1 MRSGTGNTAE
11 FKEDNMSIHV
21 VVMGVAGCGKSTVA
35 EAIHERLGYVYAEGD
50 DFHPQ
55 ANIDKMSAGIP
66 LTDEDRWPWLKVINT
81 WMVAREALDENT
93 VVSSSALKRSYRE
106 VLAQNVPTFFVH
118 LTGSQELIQQRLN
131 ERKGHFMPPALLPS
145 QFAILEPLQPDEN
158 GVEVS
163 IEGSVEEM
171 VERAV
176 AAAVDQVAVA
186 LGGSHEHARA
196 VKVLCNQRFGRL
208 GAKVAEEDDEGI
220 AVRGLD
226 VGDGLEHVGFV
237 LDGDGTFVH
246 AALTSLGDVR
256 AAHFGERAREAVTGD
271 GDEAE
276 LYIGDVF
283 KHDTFPP

>member
-1 MRSGTGNTAE
+1 MIIFIRSAFNLTSTTFHSYIDVIADAKWHWQYSRVQGGQQ
-11 FKEDNMSIHV
+11 SIHV

-171 VERAV
+171 AERAV
-176 AAAVDQVAVA
+176 AAVNEYA
-186 LGGSHEHARA
+186 
-196 VKVLCNQRFGRL
+196 
-208 GAKVAEEDDEGI
+208 AKVA
-220 AVRGLD
+220 
-226 VGDGLEHVGFV
+226 
-237 LDGDGTFVH
+237 TQ
-246 AALTSLGDVR
+246 SQQ
-256 AAHFGERAREAVTGD
+256 
-271 GDEAE
+271 AE
-276 LYIGDVF
+276 
-283 KHDTFPP
+283 

>member
-1 MRSGTGNTAE
+1 
-11 FKEDNMSIHV
+11 MSIHV

-131 ERKGHFMPPALLPS
+131 ERKGHFMPPA
-145 QFAILEPLQPDEN
+145 
-158 GVEVS
+158 
-163 IEGSVEEM
+163 
-171 VERAV
+171 R
-176 AAAVDQVAVA
+176 
-186 LGGSHEHARA
+186 
-196 VKVLCNQRFGRL
+196 VLVHC
-208 GAKVAEEDDEGI
+208 
-220 AVRGLD
+220 
-226 VGDGLEHVGFV
+226 
-237 LDGDGTFVH
+237 GDGTFDH
-246 AALTSLGDVR
+246 FLDAA
-256 AAHFGERAREAVTGD
+256 FD
-271 GDEAE
+271 GDFHAVLVWLEHRLIRHGRVRGRAVRQ
-276 LYIGDVF
+276 GVR
-283 KHDTFPP
+283 

>member
-131 ERKGHFMPPALLPS
+131 ERKGRRHCCRASSPFLSRSSQTRTAWKSPS
-145 QFAILEPLQPDEN
+145 K
-158 GVEVS
+158 
-163 IEGSVEEM
+163 
-171 VERAV
+171 
-176 AAAVDQVAVA
+176 AASRKWSNVPSPQ
-186 LGGSHEHARA
+186 
-196 VKVLCNQRFGRL
+196 
-208 GAKVAEEDDEGI
+208 
-220 AVRGLD
+220 
-226 VGDGLEHVGFV
+226 
-237 LDGDGTFVH
+237 
-246 AALTSLGDVR
+246 
-256 AAHFGERAREAVTGD
+256 
-271 GDEAE
+271 
-276 LYIGDVF
+276 
-283 KHDTFPP
+283 

>member
-1 MRSGTGNTAE
+1 
-11 FKEDNMSIHV
+11 MSIHV
-21 VVMGVAGCGKSTVA
+21 VVWGVAGCGKSTAA

-81 WMVAREALDENT
+81 WMVARETLDENT

-106 VLAQNVPTFFVH
+106 VLAQNVPTFCAH
-118 LTGSQELIQQRLN
+118 QTGSQELIQQRLN

-176 AAAVDQVAVA
+176 AAVNEYA
-186 LGGSHEHARA
+186 
-196 VKVLCNQRFGRL
+196 
-208 GAKVAEEDDEGI
+208 AKVAAQSRPDDCT
-220 AVRGLD
+220 AQ
-226 VGDGLEHVGFV
+226 
-237 LDGDGTFVH
+237 
-246 AALTSLGDVR
+246 AATPR
-256 AAHFGERAREAVTGD
+256 
-271 GDEAE
+271 
-276 LYIGDVF
+276 
-283 KHDTFPP
+283 

>member
-118 LTGSQELIQQRLN
+118 LIGSQELIQQRLN
-131 ERKGHFMPPALLPS
+131 ERKGHFMPPARRERRGSLHRR
-145 QFAILEPLQPDEN
+145 QRRGN
-158 GVEVS
+158 GRTCRRRS
-163 IEGSVEEM
+163 
-171 VERAV
+171 ER
-176 AAAVDQVAVA
+176 
-186 LGGSHEHARA
+186 
-196 VKVLCNQRFGRL
+196 
-208 GAKVAEEDDEGI
+208 
-220 AVRGLD
+220 VRGE
-226 VGDGLEHVGFV
+226 GGRAI
-237 LDGDGTFVH
+237 
-246 AALTSLGDVR
+246 AASRVNGASRNTAQNNR
-256 AAHFGERAREAVTGD
+256 T
-271 GDEAE
+271 
-276 LYIGDVF
+276 
-283 KHDTFPP
+283 